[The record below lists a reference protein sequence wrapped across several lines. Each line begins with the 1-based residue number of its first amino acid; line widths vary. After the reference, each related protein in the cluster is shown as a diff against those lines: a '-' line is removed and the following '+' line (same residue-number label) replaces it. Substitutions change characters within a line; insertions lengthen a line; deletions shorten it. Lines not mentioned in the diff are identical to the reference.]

1 MVKKLIAGIFCT
13 VAAFAG
19 QTATSDGQIGVQ
31 IALTGAPPA
40 ATVSCTSNSGAAT
53 GSASVQ
59 VTCTSNIYVNIVQFS
74 QSRESIRSAVGE
86 FIIGFGLARS
96 GTSLERVAGQIYDEV
111 AQDDQG
117 WSFEGRAY
125 AGTETPEQAKRLA
138 KQRLRNSEGTLIA
151 LSVTGDNGQSGT
163 VEMLVSF

>member
-19 QTATSDGQIGVQ
+19 QTATSAGQIGVQ

-40 ATVSCTSNSGAAT
+40 AAVSCTSNSGAVT
-53 GSASVQ
+53 GSVQ
-59 VTCTSNIYVNIVQFS
+59 VTCTSNIYVNIVQVS
-74 QSRESIRSAVGE
+74 QSRESIRLAVGE
-86 FIIGFGLARS
+86 FITGFGLARS
-96 GTSLERVAGQIYDEV
+96 GTSFERIAGQIYDEV

-125 AGTETPEQAKRLA
+125 AGNETPEQAKRLA
-138 KQRLRNSEGTLIA
+138 KQRLRNSEGTLISLGVA
-151 LSVTGDNGQSGT
+151 ADSGQSGT